1 MPNRILKESICI
13 SDSIDS
19 LSWFEEVLFYRLI
32 VNCDDFGRFYGKAAI
47 IKNRLFPLKDKLTTN
62 TVEAAIER
70 LASIGIV
77 TMYEYDGKPY
87 LYLPSW
93 DSHQTR
99 RATKS
104 KFPDPPENQPNNQLH
119 ESEINCM
126 QMQANVSDIRNSEFD
141 IRNSEFDIRDGV
153 PKHHTPYP
161 YSEIIEY
168 LNERC
173 NTAFKA
179 NSKSTQSHIN
189 ARFSEGYTL
198 DDFKTVIDK
207 KSAEWLSDP
216 KMSKFLRPETLF
228 GNKFESYLNQPK
240 TGIKVKKSYDDGLD
254 GIL

>member
-104 KFPDPPENQPNNQLH
+104 KFPDPPENQSNNQLH

-126 QMQANVSDIRNSEFD
+126 QMQANVSDIRNSIFD
-141 IRNSEFDIRDGV
+141 IRNSIFDTRDGSQKSS
-153 PKHHTPYP
+153 PPHP